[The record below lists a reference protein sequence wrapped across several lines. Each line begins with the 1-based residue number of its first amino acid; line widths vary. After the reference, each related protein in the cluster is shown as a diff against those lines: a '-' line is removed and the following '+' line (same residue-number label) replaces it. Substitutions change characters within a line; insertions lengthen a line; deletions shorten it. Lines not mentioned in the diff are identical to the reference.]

1 MSTTRNGDQTWNAY
15 SKCGLTIE
23 TFSCFRKKM
32 SISTKVLSNMPN
44 VKFVFSHDER
54 YCSSQSRLLENMN
67 PKSLSLFDLYKNPKL
82 IIPNTNQ
89 IFKIKILLPIMGI
102 TLLLELFNF
111 IHYSLIQSETESR
124 STWNLEASDRSVT
137 IQSNLGHL
145 CKLPIKP
152 SQSLKKE
159 SLKNI

>member
-1 MSTTRNGDQTWNAY
+1 
-15 SKCGLTIE
+15 
-23 TFSCFRKKM
+23 M

-89 IFKIKILLPIMGI
+89 IFKSKIHRVFVVLVQ
-102 TLLLELFNF
+102 
-111 IHYSLIQSETESR
+111 HC
-124 STWNLEASDRSVT
+124 NLVGVYNE
-137 IQSNLGHL
+137 
-145 CKLPIKP
+145 
-152 SQSLKKE
+152 E
-159 SLKNI
+159 